1 MLRIVFSN
9 FCDALRIVEDPEIIT
24 KQQNA
29 LVTAARI
36 TEYGENEQTWHN
48 EFMKFKLYQETRSI
62 FNHYY
67 LTCKYFSV
75 EISVSSRIGKKILFR
90 QTPASI

>member
-1 MLRIVFSN
+1 MFSN
-9 FCDALRIVEDPEIIT
+9 FCDSLRIVEDPENVN

-36 TEYGENEQTWHN
+36 TEYEADKGNEQTWHQ
-48 EFMKFKLYQETRSI
+48 EFMKFSLYKDTRSV

-67 LTCKYFSV
+67 MICEYTDLLYCHF
-75 EISVSSRIGKKILFR
+75 
-90 QTPASI
+90 QTYL